1 MNPIFHIGRH
11 DLRLMVRDRVFFFWT
26 LLFPL
31 FFIFVFGTLFKAD
44 REPAKVSLTVQNLDS
59 GPWGEYFI
67 SQVRSPGLALSV
79 TRETPKEYLRWL
91 VIPADFSRR
100 IEMRQTQT
108 LSLMNKAGGNLEAG
122 AQAEVRIV
130 QSIARVIT
138 EIALFGE
145 GDLRGFFAHRPEFR
159 DLVEIR
165 SGFPAGTLTVVP
177 SGFDHV
183 IPGVIVQFIMMM
195 VLIYGGI
202 SVMVDRKRGALARI
216 LSGPVSRGQLF
227 LGKFLGRLLMGLVQ
241 ALILLAV
248 GKILFHLNLGN
259 AFLSMSIVVLFAAA
273 MAAFSIFLGSL
284 LGKEDVIVG
293 LAVLLAN
300 VFSAL
305 GGCWWPIEVVPPGV
319 RLVAMA
325 SPAYWAMDA
334 FHQVIFFHHGFS
346 AILPNLA
353 VLAGLTAVL
362 TALAARFFKVRD

>member
-1 MNPIFHIGRH
+1 MNPILHIGGH
-11 DLRLMVRDRVFFFWT
+11 DLRLMVRDRIFLFWT

-31 FFIFVFGTLFKAD
+31 FFIFVFGTLFNAGGG
-44 REPAKVSLTVQNLDS
+44 PARASLTVQNRDE
-59 GPWGEYFI
+59 GPWGDYFVAQI
-67 SQVRSPGLALSV
+67 RSPGLDLRV
-79 TRETPKEYLRWL
+79 TRETPREYLRWL

-100 IEMRQTQT
+100 IEQRQAQT
-108 LSLMNKAGGNLEAG
+108 LPLTNKAGGSLEAG

-130 QSIARVIT
+130 QAIARVIT
-138 EIALFGE
+138 EIVLFGE
-145 GDLRGFFAHRPEFR
+145 GDLRGFFTHRPEFR
-159 DLVEIR
+159 DLVEVR

-177 SGFDHV
+177 TGFDHV

-202 SVMVDRKRGALARI
+202 SVMVDRKRGTLARI
-216 LSGPVSRGQLF
+216 LGGPVSRGQLF
-227 LGKFLGRLLMGLVQ
+227 LGKFLGRWLMGLVQ
-241 ALILLAV
+241 ALILVVA
-248 GKILFHLNLGN
+248 GKTLFHLNLGN
-259 AFLSMSIVVLFAAA
+259 PFLSISVVVIFAAA

-319 RLVAMA
+319 RLAAMA

-334 FHQVIFFHHGFS
+334 FHQVIFFHRGIV

-353 VLAGLTAVL
+353 VLAALAGVLAV
-362 TALAARFFKVRD
+362 LAARFFKVRD